1 MHEGFYRPTRIL
13 LNNQWG
19 RLCSGHWKQS
29 PKLRSGFT
37 TRNAVA
43 WIARKKRTQ

>member
-1 MHEGFYRPTRIL
+1 MLEGFYRPTRIL

-19 RLCSGHWKQS
+19 RLCNGHCKQS
-29 PKLRSGFT
+29 
-37 TRNAVA
+37 RNAVA